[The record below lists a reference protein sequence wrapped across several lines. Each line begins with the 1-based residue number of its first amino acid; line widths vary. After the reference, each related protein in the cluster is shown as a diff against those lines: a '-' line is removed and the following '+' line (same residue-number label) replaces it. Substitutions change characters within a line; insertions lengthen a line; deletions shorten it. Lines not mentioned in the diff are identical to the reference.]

1 MAKQARELETPT
13 FKRDLVGKLPA
24 NPYFFH
30 TGTVSER
37 EKRESV
43 SEICVVLLVLVVVMM
58 E

>member
-1 MAKQARELETPT
+1 MTKQARELETPT

-24 NPYFFH
+24 NFPYFFH

-37 EKRESV
+37 EKREESV
-43 SEICVVLLVLVVVMM
+43 SEICVVVVVTM